1 MPFVTVGARSDV
13 GRVRELNEDSIYVGT
28 HVWAV
33 ADGMGGHAAGD
44 VASTLATQA
53 LRSMDHEGLAVE
65 ELLAAIS
72 TANEAI
78 SKFGE
83 QNPDSMGL
91 GTTLSGVAEVTIGAA
106 HHWAVFNVGDS
117 RVYRFSDGELARATI
132 DHSEVEEMVLDG
144 RITEDQARTHPARN
158 YITRSL
164 GSDPAPE
171 VDIFVLPQSRQE
183 LFLIC
188 SDGLTTE
195 VRDES
200 IAATLSQRDPQVAAD
215 ELVRFACAEGGHD
228 NVSAVVLL
236 VARPTDD
243 VADERTHPREKL
255 SRDGNGA

>member
-1 MPFVTVGARSDV
+1 VPYVTVGACSDV

-28 HVWAV
+28 HLWAV

-65 ELLAAIS
+65 ELLAAINA
-72 TANEAI
+72 ANDTI

-83 QNPDSMGL
+83 QNPDSVGL
-91 GTTLSGVAEVTIGAA
+91 GTTLSGVAEVAIGGA

-144 RITEDQARTHPARN
+144 RITEDQARTHPSRN
-158 YITRSL
+158 FITRSL

-171 VDIFVLPQSRQE
+171 VDIWVLPQSAEER
-183 LFLIC
+183 FMIC

-200 IAATLSQRDPQVAAD
+200 IAATLSRCDPQAAAD
-215 ELVRFACAEGGHD
+215 ELVQDACTQGGHD

-236 VARPTDD
+236 VDRPTDD
-243 VADERTHPREKL
+243 VTDERTHPREKL
-255 SRDGNGA
+255 SRSGNDG